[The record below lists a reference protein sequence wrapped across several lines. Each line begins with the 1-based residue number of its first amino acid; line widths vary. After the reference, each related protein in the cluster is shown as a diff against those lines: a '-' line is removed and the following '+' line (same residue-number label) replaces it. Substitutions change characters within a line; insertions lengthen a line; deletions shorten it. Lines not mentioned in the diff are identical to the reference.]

1 MRWDYLYYYYDQ
13 YRTDGLRR
21 LLDQGYSFQNT
32 LINYLPAVTAV
43 GHSKI
48 YTGKGACLH
57 GHCQQ

>member
-43 GHSKI
+43 GHSGI
-48 YTGKGACLH
+48 YTS
-57 GHCQQ
+57 